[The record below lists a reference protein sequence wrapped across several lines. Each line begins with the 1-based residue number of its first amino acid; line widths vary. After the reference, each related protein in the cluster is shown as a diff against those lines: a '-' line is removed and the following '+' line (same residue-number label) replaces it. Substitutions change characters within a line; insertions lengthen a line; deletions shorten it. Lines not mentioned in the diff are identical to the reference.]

1 MMESDSESKR
11 PSYFTHVITSIRHR
25 FLAGLLIV
33 APLWLTYVAL
43 KFFFR
48 TLDGFFAPLVKHS
61 FGFSIPGLG
70 FVLLIVF
77 IYLIGMITSNI
88 LGRSLF
94 HFWESI
100 LHRIP
105 FVKNIYQG
113 AKQLIQTVS
122 FSKTGGFKRVVLVE
136 YPRQGLLALGFVTNS
151 VQDSASGKRF
161 VVVFIPHTPNPTS
174 GMFEIVRENEVTET
188 GLTVEEGIKMVIS
201 GGLITPSNFS
211 LPLEKAK
218 PSS

>member
-1 MMESDSESKR
+1 MESNTEPR
-11 PSYFTHVITSIRHR
+11 PSYFARATNSVRRR
-25 FLAGLLIV
+25 FLAGLLVV
-33 APLWLTYVAL
+33 APLWLTYIAL

-48 TLDGFFAPLVKHS
+48 TLDGFFAPLIKHS

-70 FVLLIVF
+70 FILLIAF

-113 AKQLIQTVS
+113 AKQLIHTVS
-122 FSKTGGFKRVVLVE
+122 LSKSTAFKRVVLVE
-136 YPRQGLLALGFVTNS
+136 YPRQGMLALGFVTNS
-151 VQDSASGKRF
+151 IQNEITGKRS
-161 VVVFIPHTPNPTS
+161 VIVFIPHTPSPTS
-174 GMFEIVRENEVTET
+174 GMFEIVSENEIIET
-188 GLTVEEGIKMVIS
+188 DLTVEEGIKMVIS
-201 GGLITPSNFS
+201 GGLVTPAHFA
-211 LPLEKAK
+211 LRAGKAK
-218 PSS
+218 PSV

>member
-1 MMESDSESKR
+1 MTESNSESKR
-11 PSYFTHVITSIRHR
+11 PSYFVRVGHSIRSR
-25 FLAGLLIV
+25 FIAGLLV
-33 APLWLTYVAL
+33 VTPLWLTYVAL
-43 KFFFR
+43 RFFFR
-48 TLDGFFAPLVKHS
+48 TLDSFFAPLIRKS

-70 FVLLIVF
+70 FLLLVGF

-105 FVKNIYQG
+105 LVRNIYQG
-113 AKQLIQTVS
+113 AKQLIHTIS
-122 FSKTGGFKRVVLVE
+122 ISKTSGFKRVVLVE
-136 YPRQGLLALGFVTNS
+136 YPRSGLYAVGFVTNS
-151 VQDSASGKRF
+151 VEDKTSGKQF

-174 GMFEIVRENEVTET
+174 GMFEIVPANEVTET
-188 GLTVEEGIKMVIS
+188 GLTIEEGIKMVIS
-201 GGLITPSNFS
+201 GGLITPPGFA
-211 LPLEKAK
+211 LRIGGTK